1 MSRAASVSRDSLNID
16 VYHKGVFSPN
26 PLVYFHP
33 DKVPVMGLDVRNMDF
48 KKFKTYLQKLINN
61 RCRDM
66 YYCLKNRSLVDG
78 LRELR
83 DEDDY
88 VRFLD
93 AGFDDDDNQISIYID
108 DHHEPLLDWIEEEKA
123 EEWDSGTETY
133 EDDVDSV
140 LSDDLSVD
148 HEADDED
155 IQWPEVVDP
164 FLSQKN
170 LIPQRGIEEEA
181 GGKGYSLWY
190 EKNEAKALLVR
201 CSKNEKG
208 KPSCPFRLWASPMNK
223 ENSFQIKSLIDKH
236 NCARQQK
243 LGCLVTYKWIGKML
257 IPDIL
262 ERPKFSYRKM
272 AEVVRKDYGLKV
284 SLGQCRNAKY
294 FALDEISGNLVSHY
308 EKLWNYGA
316 ELLRVNPGSTV
327 LIETN
332 HTPDATHYF
341 KRMYICLKSI
351 KDGWIE
357 GCRRVIGVDG
367 CFLKGI
373 CRGELLTAVG
383 RDANNQMYPLAWAV
397 VPVENKETWMWFI
410 DLLLEDI
417 EMGDGRGLT
426 IISDQHKALMEAV
439 KERAPS
445 CEHRNCA
452 RHIYANFKKKGFTG
466 VEFRRLFW
474 RAVKATTDSNFRSY
488 MREIR
493 TMSTEAYEHLIERD
507 PNTWCRAFFEPQTCC
522 DAVENG
528 ISESFNAAIV
538 EARKKPIIT
547 MLEEIRLYVM
557 ERMYNQK
564 IKGHKWDMEICPS
577 IRKRIEKMKE
587 EQRYWDVIPSGE
599 EEYEVKLAHEVYVVH
614 LESKTCGCRAWQL
627 SGIPCVHA
635 IAAILYLNGNAE
647 DYVAVWFKTSMFGSC
662 YRYPV
667 KPINGANMWLDVL
680 FDPILPPR
688 RRRMPGRPKVNRM
701 KCPTENEGKHKINKT
716 GMSISRCSN
725 CHQEG
730 HNKRRSNKA
739 TVSEGDVEEG
749 VSQDGISEDGVNKD
763 GVNEDGVSEDGIGE
777 EEAVEEGDIE
787 DHQEDEIEQ
796 QEDEI
801 DHQENHHHQHQ
812 PVFFQHFVAN
822 KRRLP
827 SERITKLKLRKKV
840 VTKDGSGES
849 TENPV
854 TIN

>member
-1 MSRAASVSRDSLNID
+1 
-16 VYHKGVFSPN
+16 
-26 PLVYFHP
+26 
-33 DKVPVMGLDVRNMDF
+33 
-48 KKFKTYLQKLINN
+48 
-61 RCRDM
+61 
-66 YYCLKNRSLVDG
+66 
-78 LRELR
+78 
-83 DEDDY
+83 
-88 VRFLD
+88 
-93 AGFDDDDNQISIYID
+93 
-108 DHHEPLLDWIEEEKA
+108 
-123 EEWDSGTETY
+123 
-133 EDDVDSV
+133 
-140 LSDDLSVD
+140 
-148 HEADDED
+148 
-155 IQWPEVVDP
+155 
-164 FLSQKN
+164 
-170 LIPQRGIEEEA
+170 
-181 GGKGYSLWY
+181 
-190 EKNEAKALLVR
+190 
-201 CSKNEKG
+201 
-208 KPSCPFRLWASPMNK
+208 
-223 ENSFQIKSLIDKH
+223 
-236 NCARQQK
+236 
-243 LGCLVTYKWIGKML
+243 ML
-257 IPDIL
+257 IPNIL
-262 ERPKFSYRKM
+262 ERPKFRYRKM

-294 FALDEISGNLVSHY
+294 FALDEILGNL
-308 EKLWNYGA
+308 
-316 ELLRVNPGSTV
+316 
-327 LIETN
+327 
-332 HTPDATHYF
+332 
-341 KRMYICLKSI
+341 
-351 KDGWIE
+351 
-357 GCRRVIGVDG
+357 
-367 CFLKGI
+367 GI

-426 IISDQHKALMEAV
+426 IISDQHKGLMEVV

-474 RAVKATTDSNFRSY
+474 RAAKAITDSNFRSY

-493 TMSTEAYEHLIERD
+493 TMSTKAYEHLIERD
-507 PNTWCRAFFEPQTCC
+507 PITWCRAFFEPQTCC

-528 ISESFNAAIV
+528 ISESFNAEIV

-564 IKGHKWDMEICPS
+564 IKGHKWDMEICSS

-599 EEYEVKLAHEVYVVH
+599 EEYEVKLAHEVYAVH

-635 IAAILYLNGNAE
+635 IAAILYLNGNVE
-647 DYVAVWFKTSMFGSC
+647 DYVAVWFKTSLFGSC

-667 KPINGANMWLDVL
+667 KPINGANMWHDVL

-701 KCPTENEGKHKINKT
+701 KCPTENEGRHTINKT

-730 HNKRRSNKA
+730 HNKRRCPFLTETSKS
-739 TVSEGDVEEG
+739 TVGERAVEEG
-749 VSQDGISEDGVNKD
+749 VSQDGISEDGVNE
-763 GVNEDGVSEDGIGE
+763 GVSQDGVSEDGIGE

-787 DHQEDEIEQ
+787 DHQEDEIEH
-796 QEDEI
+796 QEDEINHQVDEI
-801 DHQENHHHQHQ
+801 DHQENHVEGHQEDHIEDHQEGVVQDEAHHIEVVQDEANHEVHHHQHQ

-822 KRRLP
+822 KKRLP
-827 SERITKLKLRKKV
+827 SERITKLKLWKKV

-849 TENPV
+849 LENPV
-854 TIN
+854 TLN

>member
-1 MSRAASVSRDSLNID
+1 
-16 VYHKGVFSPN
+16 
-26 PLVYFHP
+26 
-33 DKVPVMGLDVRNMDF
+33 
-48 KKFKTYLQKLINN
+48 
-61 RCRDM
+61 
-66 YYCLKNRSLVDG
+66 
-78 LRELR
+78 
-83 DEDDY
+83 
-88 VRFLD
+88 
-93 AGFDDDDNQISIYID
+93 
-108 DHHEPLLDWIEEEKA
+108 
-123 EEWDSGTETY
+123 
-133 EDDVDSV
+133 
-140 LSDDLSVD
+140 
-148 HEADDED
+148 
-155 IQWPEVVDP
+155 
-164 FLSQKN
+164 
-170 LIPQRGIEEEA
+170 
-181 GGKGYSLWY
+181 
-190 EKNEAKALLVR
+190 
-201 CSKNEKG
+201 
-208 KPSCPFRLWASPMNK
+208 
-223 ENSFQIKSLIDKH
+223 
-236 NCARQQK
+236 
-243 LGCLVTYKWIGKML
+243 ML

-316 ELLRVNPGSTV
+316 ELLRVNPGSIV

-332 HTPDATHYF
+332 HTPDATHYV

-367 CFLKGI
+367 CCFLKGI
-373 CRGELLTAVG
+373 CRGELLTAIG
-383 RDANNQMYPLAWAV
+383 RDANNQIYPLAWAV
-397 VPVENKETWMWFI
+397 VPVENKETWMWFC

-426 IISDQHKALMEAV
+426 IISDQHKGLMEAV

-466 VEFRRLFW
+466 VEFR
-474 RAVKATTDSNFRSY
+474 SNCRGPEETNNNNAG
-488 MREIR
+488 RNQIV
-493 TMSTEAYEHLIERD
+493 RD
-507 PNTWCRAFFEPQTCC
+507 GEDVQSK
-522 DAVENG
+522 D
-528 ISESFNAAIV
+528 
-538 EARKKPIIT
+538 
-547 MLEEIRLYVM
+547 
-557 ERMYNQK
+557 
-564 IKGHKWDMEICPS
+564 KGHKWDMEICPS

-627 SGIPCVHA
+627 SGIPCMHA

-667 KPINGANMWLDVL
+667 KPINGANMWPDVL

-688 RRRMPGRPKVNRM
+688 RRRMPGRPKVIVIKKDTTR
-701 KCPTENEGKHKINKT
+701 GDVH
-716 GMSISRCSN
+716 CS
-725 CHQEG
+725 
-730 HNKRRSNKA
+730 KKVPNKA

-749 VSQDGISEDGVNKD
+749 VSQDGISEDGVNED

-812 PVFFQHFVAN
+812 PVFFFSILL
-822 KRRLP
+822 R
-827 SERITKLKLRKKV
+827 TKGDYLLR
-840 VTKDGSGES
+840 GSR
-849 TENPV
+849 N
-854 TIN
+854 